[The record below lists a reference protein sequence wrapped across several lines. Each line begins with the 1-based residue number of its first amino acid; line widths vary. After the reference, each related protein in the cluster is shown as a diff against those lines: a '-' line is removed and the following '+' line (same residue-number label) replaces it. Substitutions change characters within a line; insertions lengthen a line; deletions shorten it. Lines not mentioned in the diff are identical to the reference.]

1 MTNRIVSGLGIACAA
16 AGLFAIV
23 ASPSIAGD
31 EPAIVPRAEWGAK
44 DATFAMPAHEIERIT
59 IHHTGE
65 ERSTKRPTVQLV
77 RNLQNFSQSKGK
89 LADGRTKKAWADV
102 PYHFYIG
109 RDGTIVE
116 GRDPGFAGDTN
127 TNYEPAGHLGIA
139 VSGNYEVQE
148 LTDAQRTS
156 LVALV
161 DWAAKT
167 YDVAPELIGGHGDHA
182 STACPGKNLAAFLPE
197 LRERVAATP

>member
-1 MTNRIVSGLGIACAA
+1 MTDRIVPSLGIAFAA
-16 AGLFAIV
+16 ALLAVV
-23 ASPSIAGD
+23 AGPSNAGD
-31 EPAIVPRAEWGAK
+31 EPAIVTRAEWGAK
-44 DATFAMPAHEIERIT
+44 APTFAMPDHQIERIT
-59 IHHTGE
+59 IHHTGVR
-65 ERSTKRPTVQLV
+65 RSTKRPTIQLV
-77 RNLQNFSQSKGK
+77 RNLQSFSQSRGK
-89 LADGRTKKAWADV
+89 LADGRTKKPWADV

-127 TNYEPAGHLGIA
+127 TNYEPRGHLGIA

-148 LTDAQRTS
+148 LTDAQKTS

-161 DWAAKT
+161 DWAAEA
-167 YDVAPELIGGHGDHA
+167 YDVPPGMIGGHGDHA
-182 STACPGKNLAAFLPE
+182 STACPGRNLAAFIPE